1 MASVQKHSKQSPG
14 LYKQSND
21 WFKFTTKIWHVI
33 ILGMRCL
40 LKLESTM
47 INQCNSVTWSQ
58 LSTRFQ
64 KHSWMELLNTGG
76 KTETGDGKIYRQ
88 TEWRV
93 ELTKCSD
100 FHGPMAKLLLALR
113 KMNMEVYI

>member
-1 MASVQKHSKQSPG
+1 
-14 LYKQSND
+14 
-21 WFKFTTKIWHVI
+21 
-33 ILGMRCL
+33 
-40 LKLESTM
+40 
-47 INQCNSVTWSQ
+47 
-58 LSTRFQ
+58 
-64 KHSWMELLNTGG
+64 MELLNTGG
-76 KTETGDGKIYRQ
+76 KTETGDGKINRQ